1 LLTPLF
7 LRVADINYGM
17 FYSSAGV
24 DTRQI
29 QLAGAICAFGNCTWE
44 HVSSLS
50 VCSKCADVS
59 SYIDESEEYYTLNLY
74 DLYMRRDIGLIVSVG
89 DTLYPDNTVLQD
101 IGPLIVHW
109 SAIVRDDVN
118 NQPVGIDC
126 AMYWCVMEQNN
137 VTMTNFNVTDQVITY
152 WTDVSASAQTEYK
165 QTTDITLTPDTCF
178 DQFGIAVD
186 TTLCTKTVSDNA
198 QLALQN
204 FFTSDVIGFTGSA
217 SWNVPTHGWNIST
230 EFIQLLFSTIPKTQ
244 DIVGSYLDI
253 IGKIG
258 YYMTQNMRLNIN
270 TPQGEFPSSFGRT
283 YFWTTVYDIRWGF
296 LVLPTI
302 LVVGSILFL
311 LVAIFKS
318 WGQEKWKSSLLPLLF
333 HPLKERPGVAPHKM
347 SEITAVAENKEVRLE
362 RSHLGSQFV

>member
-1 LLTPLF
+1 
-7 LRVADINYGM
+7 M

-230 EFIQLLFSTIPKTQ
+230 EFIQLLFSTIPKTN

-258 YYMTQNMRLNIN
+258 YFMTQNMRLNIN